1 MKSVWDD
8 GLRVI
13 IILMVSLGLGFV
25 SVEIG
30 QRFFPRWYETLLEP
44 LKKRELSPAIREV
57 SLPELLVAMEN
68 QNTVVFDARDNA
80 FFEMGRIPGALN
92 LSRRNFESDLEK
104 IRVKKPD
111 LVKYQM
117 IVYCSGLD
125 CEDSKKVA
133 EKLLQL
139 GIANVA
145 IFTEG
150 WEVWQETG
158 QEIER

>member
-30 QRFFPRWYETLLEP
+30 QRFFPRWHEALLEP
-44 LKKRELSPAIREV
+44 LKKKELSLAIRKV
-57 SLPELLVAMEN
+57 NLPELLNLMANRNIVIL
-68 QNTVVFDARDNA
+68 DARESG
-80 FFEMGRIPGALN
+80 FFEMGHIPGALN
-92 LSRRNFESDLEK
+92 LSRRNFESDL
-104 IRVKKPD
+104 KKVGTQVPD
-111 LVKYQM
+111 WAKRQV
-117 IVYCSGLD
+117 IVYCSGVD
-125 CEDSKKVA
+125 CEDSRKVA

-139 GIANVA
+139 GVQDIA

-150 WEVWQETG
+150 WKVWQETG

>member
-1 MKSVWDD
+1 MRFVWGD
-8 GLRVI
+8 GLRVF
-13 IILMVSLGLGFV
+13 IILMVSLGLGFA
-25 SVEIG
+25 SVEMG
-30 QRFFPRWYETLLEP
+30 KRFFPRWYEALLEP

-68 QNTVVFDARDNA
+68 QNTVVLDARDNA
-80 FFEMGRIPGALN
+80 FFAMGRIPGALN

-104 IRVKKPD
+104 VGMKAPD
-111 LVKYQM
+111 WAKRQV